1 MPRYNRYYPDYEKY
15 EKIYP
20 GIEKRPGILRV
31 LRASDRKMRY
41 MEIGLKSERFVT
53 DQENQTVVFLP
64 SRETSLEQL
73 AEDEQRQFS
82 DESKLDEQIQYQ
94 EELYQLRQALHSLG
108 KEYQLLLY
116 YRYWED
122 MSQADVAK
130 LLSLSQQAVSYRERY
145 ALRQLKKIV
154 QNRENEKV

>member
-1 MPRYNRYYPDYEKY
+1 M
-15 EKIYP
+15 
-20 GIEKRPGILRV
+20 
-31 LRASDRKMRY
+31 
-41 MEIGLKSERFVT
+41 
-53 DQENQTVVFLP
+53 
-64 SRETSLEQL
+64 EQL

-82 DESKLDEQIQYQ
+82 DGSKLDEQIQYQ
-94 EELYQLRQALHSLG
+94 EELYQLRQALYSLD

-122 MSQADVAK
+122 MSQEDVAK

>member
-1 MPRYNRYYPDYEKY
+1 MPRYNRYYPDYEK
-15 EKIYP
+15 IYP
-20 GIEKRPGILRV
+20 GIEKRPDILRV

-53 DQENQTVVFLP
+53 DPENQTVVFLP
-64 SRETSLEQL
+64 GRETSLEQL

-82 DESKLDEQIQYQ
+82 DGSKLDEQIQYQ
-94 EELYQLRQALHSLG
+94 EELYQLRQALYSLD

-116 YRYWED
+116 YSYWED
-122 MSQADVAK
+122 MSQEDVAK
-130 LLSLSQQAVSYRERY
+130 LLSLSQQAVSYRERC

>member
-1 MPRYNRYYPDYEKY
+1 MPRYNKYYPDY

-20 GIEKRPGILRV
+20 GIEKRPDILRV

-41 MEIGLKSERFVT
+41 METDLKSERFVM
-53 DQENQTVVFLP
+53 DQENQTIVFLP
-64 SRETSLEQL
+64 SREISLEQL
-73 AEDEQRQFS
+73 TEDEQRQFS
-82 DESKLDEQIQYQ
+82 DGLKPDEQIQHQ
-94 EELYQLRQALHSLG
+94 EELRQLRQALHSLE

-122 MSQADVAK
+122 MSQEDVAK
-130 LLSLSQQAVSYRERY
+130 LLSLSQQAVSYRERH